1 MRWRLTQEAA
11 GEKRSFMPV
20 QTPGLSTGSVS
31 HIRHAMGR
39 VRLAR
44 RLAILPSADMVGPVT
59 NIVVGSRLLR
69 LVVALAGSCAA
80 AAPADLVVRRANV
93 ITMDPNHPRAQ
104 AFAVAAGRFVAVGT
118 DEAVQPFI
126 DAGTRVLDLPGK
138 TVVPGFIDAHAH
150 PGPEYP
156 EDSPWASVDC
166 RPEKVRTIDA
176 LVSALKRKADRTPSG
191 QWVIGSRYQETKL
204 GRHPTRWDLDRASTN
219 HPIIISHSSGHQSVC
234 NSFALELAK
243 VTRDTPDPAGGK
255 FVRDERG
262 ELTGLLQE
270 RAASV
275 VRSAGPRRPTPPET
289 ETLAAYRAAIRR
301 YLSRGITSVHVAGT
315 SPGGAAM
322 LERARSDQL
331 PLRFYIMLRESSIA
345 DATRRHNA
353 GAPGDDVRY
362 GAIKLFHGN
371 SLSGQTCWL
380 SKPYEHRPD
389 YFGVPPARFQAD
401 LDALIL
407 RVHEAGLQACVHSNG
422 DREIEMVLNAFEP
435 ALKAKPRPD
444 HRHRIEHGS
453 VVTEPLL
460 RRIKQLGVVM
470 VPHSYIWEHG
480 DKMENYGAW
489 RWDWMHPA
497 RSLIDLGIPMAGH
510 SDDPVSAADPL
521 LRMQDM
527 VTRTSAEGKI
537 YGARQRVTVEEA
549 LRAWTLGGA
558 FASFEEH
565 HKGSIETGKLADFV
579 VLAADPARV
588 KAEAIKDIV
597 IEKTV
602 VGGKVVFEAR

>member
-1 MRWRLTQEAA
+1 MDGNVGMVTVMAA
-11 GEKRSFMPV
+11 NVPFGF
-20 QTPGLSTGSVS
+20 
-31 HIRHAMGR
+31 
-39 VRLAR
+39 
-44 RLAILPSADMVGPVT
+44 
-59 NIVVGSRLLR
+59 R
-69 LVVALAGSCAA
+69 LVRALTVALVLAA
-80 AAPADLVVRRANV
+80 FAPETMAAPAELVVRSANV
-93 ITMDPNHPRAQ
+93 ITVNTNQVRAQ
-104 AFAVAAGRFVAVGT
+104 AFAVLAGRFVAVGSDQT
-118 DEAVQPFI
+118 MQSWIGPA
-126 DAGTRVLDLPGK
+126 TRVLDLSGK

-176 LVSALKRKADRTPSG
+176 LVAALKRKAERTPAG
-191 QWVIGSRYQETKL
+191 QWVTGSRYQETKL

-234 NSFALELAK
+234 NSFALESAK

-255 FVRDERG
+255 FVRDDRG
-262 ELTGLLQE
+262 EITGLLQE

-275 VRSAGPRRPTPPET
+275 VRSAGPLRPTPPEP
-289 ETLAAYRAAIRR
+289 ETLAAYRATLRR
-301 YLSRGITSVHVAGT
+301 YLGRGITSVHVAGA
-315 SPGGAAM
+315 SAGSAAM
-322 LERARSDQL
+322 LERARLDQL
-331 PLRFYIMLRESSIA
+331 PLRLYIMLRESALDEVVRRRASSRDN
-345 DATRRHNA
+345 DA
-353 GAPGDDVRY
+353 VRY

-371 SLSGQTCWL
+371 SLSAQTCWL
-380 SKPYEHRPD
+380 SRPYEHRPD
-389 YFGVPPARFQAD
+389 YFGVPPARSQAD

-422 DREIEMVLNAFEP
+422 DREIEMVLNAFER
-435 ALKAKPRPD
+435 ALKSKPRPD

-460 RRIKQLGVVM
+460 RRIKHLGVVM
-470 VPHSYIWEHG
+470 VPHSYIREHG

-521 LRMQDM
+521 LRIQDM
-527 VTRTSAEGKI
+527 VTRTSAEGKL
-537 YGARQRVTVEEA
+537 YGAKQRVTAEEA

-558 FASFEEH
+558 YAAFEETR
-565 HKGSIETGKLADFV
+565 KGSIATGKLADFV
-579 VLAADPARV
+579 VLSADPTRV
-588 KAEAIKDIV
+588 RSDTIKDIV
-597 IEKTV
+597 VEKTV
-602 VGGKVVFEAR
+602 VGGTVVFEVR